1 MPKNF
6 DSKSIE
12 SKWKKTLKDKKIYEV
27 DVQNA
32 KNPFYNLWM
41 FPYPSG
47 ARMHVGHA
55 YASTGSDII
64 GRFQRMH
71 GKDVLQPMGFD
82 AFGIHGENYAIKV
95 GEHPWTLM
103 EDLCN
108 RFRDEQFDAI
118 GNGYDWTK
126 EIRTYWPEYYKWT
139 QWIFV
144 QLFKHG
150 LAERKKANVNWC
162 PGCKTVLADEQ
173 VISGQCE
180 RCHSIVEQKDLEQ
193 WFFKITK
200 FAGQLSDNLDNI
212 DWSKKVVEAQRSWI
226 GKSEGA
232 EIDFKIDQSDKS
244 ITVFTT
250 RPDTIFG
257 STYLILSPEYPLVN
271 EITTE
276 DQKSLVEEYVKAAAS
291 ITDEERISTDK
302 DKKGVFTGRY
312 AINPANQTKIPVWVA
327 DYVLMGYGT
336 GAIMAVPAHDERDF
350 IFAKKYN
357 IPLKVSIIPADA
369 SSEEIESIK
378 SLSKC
383 FTGYGKLINSGKFDG
398 QESSEAKLNIT
409 NWLIESGHAKFVTKY
424 KLRDWLI
431 SRQRYWSAPIPMI
444 HCEKC
449 GWLPVPEEDL
459 PVELP
464 YVEDWQ
470 PKGDGRGPL
479 ANIPEFVNTKCP
491 KCGGHAKRE
500 TDTIDNFLDSGWYF
514 FRYPFVNRNDVPFAG
529 TGIKGSNDSKPDS
542 EAFKK
547 WLPVDLYVGGPE
559 HSVLHLM
566 YTRFLTMAF
575 KDMGFIDFDEPFV
588 KFFAHG
594 HITKDCKK
602 MSKSLGNI
610 VNPDEYINSMGADA
624 FRMYLMFIGP
634 FDQGGDFSDN
644 GIVGIERFLQRI
656 VDFFVNA
663 EKSQADTSSN
673 NAKVA
678 LHKTIKGVSEDLSA
692 FKFNTSIAKMMEL
705 INVLSNKNEKLSK
718 EDSLMFL
725 KMIAP
730 FGPFISEEIYQSIFL
745 GNEKFNESSLSVSDD
760 FTSIHIQLW
769 PEYDENLIKEA
780 LVDIAVQVNGKV
792 RGILKDVS
800 SDDQETDVVAK
811 AKELVEKTING
822 KEVKKVIYIK
832 GRLVSIVI

>member
-6 DSKSIE
+6 DSKLIE
-12 SKWKKTLKDKKIYEV
+12 SKWRKTWKDKKTYEI
-27 DVQNA
+27 DIQNA

-55 YASTGSDII
+55 YASTGSDIV

-118 GNGYDWTK
+118 GNGYDWSK
-126 EIRTYWPEYYKWT
+126 EVRTYWPDYYKWT

-162 PGCKTVLADEQ
+162 TSCKTVLADEQ
-173 VISGQCE
+173 VIAGKCE
-180 RCHSIVEQKDLEQ
+180 RCHSDVQQKDLEQ

-200 FAGQLSDNLDNI
+200 FADKLLGNLDHI
-212 DWSKKVVEAQRSWI
+212 DWSKKVVEAQRNWI

-232 EIDFKIDQSDKS
+232 EVTFKIDQSDKEVK
-244 ITVFTT
+244 VFTT
-250 RPDTIFG
+250 RIDTIFG
-257 STYLILSPEYPLVN
+257 ATYLVLAPEHPLVKELTSVEN
-271 EITTE
+271 
-276 DQKSLVEEYVKAAAS
+276 KKAVEEYV
-291 ITDEERISTDK
+291 DESKKKPDIERTSGEK
-302 DKKGVFTGRY
+302 DKTGVFTGSY
-312 AINPANQTKIPVWVA
+312 ATNPANNKKVPVWVA

-350 IFAKKYN
+350 AFSSKYQ
-357 IPLKVSIIPADA
+357 
-369 SSEEIESIK
+369 IEMIEVIK
-378 SLSKC
+378 STFDNGSLSNSEH
-383 FTGYGKLINSGKFDG
+383 GEIINSDYLNGLNSLSDKSKVI
-398 QESSEAKLNIT
+398 EILSEKIGAKGTIT
-409 NWLIESGHAKFVTKY
+409 Y

-449 GWLPVPEEDL
+449 GWVAVPEDQL

-464 YVEDWQ
+464 YVEDWK
-470 PKGDGRGPL
+470 PIGDGRGPL

-491 KCGGHAKRE
+491 TCGGDAERE
-500 TDTIDNFLDSGWYF
+500 TDTIDNFLDSAWYF
-514 FRYPFVNRNDVPFAG
+514 FRYPFVNRKDVAFPG
-529 TGIKGSNDSKPDS
+529 TGITGADDSLPNS

-547 WLPVDLYVGGPE
+547 WLPVNLYIGGPE

-575 KDMGFIDFDEPFV
+575 KEMGFIDFDEPFV

-594 HITKDCKK
+594 HITKDGKK

-610 VNPDEYINSMGADA
+610 VNPDEYIDSMGADA

-634 FDQGGDFSDN
+634 FDHGGDFSDN
-644 GIVGIERFLQRI
+644 GVLGIERFLQRS

-663 EKSQADTSSN
+663 EKSQAYKSTK
-673 NAKVA
+673 NALKA
-678 LHKTIKGVSEDLSA
+678 LHKTIKGVTEDLND
-692 FKFNTSIAKMMEL
+692 FKFNTSLAKMMEL
-705 INVLSNKNEKLSK
+705 INVLVKQEEKLSK
-718 EDSLMFL
+718 VDSLKFL
-725 KMIAP
+725 KLLAP
-730 FGPFISEEIYQSIFL
+730 FGPFISEEIYQTTFL
-745 GNEKFNESSLSVSDD
+745 GNGKFNENSSIVSDN
-760 FTSIHIQLW
+760 FTTIHIQSW
-769 PEYDENLIKEA
+769 PEHDENLIKED
-780 LVDIAVQVNGKV
+780 LIDVAVQVNGKV
-792 RGILKDVS
+792 KGILSAISVDMPESEIIEMSKNL
-800 SDDQETDVVAK
+800 VAK
-811 AKELVEKTING
+811 VISD
-822 KEVKKVIYIK
+822 KEVKKAIYIK
-832 GRLVSIVI
+832 GRLVSIAI

>member
-12 SKWKKTLKDKKIYEV
+12 NKWRKVWKEKKTYEV

-55 YASTGSDII
+55 YASTGSDVV

-108 RFRDEQFDAI
+108 RFRDEQFEAI
-118 GNGYDWTK
+118 GNGYDWSK
-126 EIRTYWPEYYKWT
+126 EVRTYWPGYYKWT

-173 VISGQCE
+173 VIAGLCE
-180 RCHSIVEQKDLEQ
+180 RCHSTVEQKDLEQ

-200 FAGQLSDNLDNI
+200 FADKLLENLDHI
-212 DWSKKVVEAQRSWI
+212 DWSKKVIEAQRNWI

-232 EIDFKIDQSDKS
+232 EITFKIDGSDKEVK
-244 ITVFTT
+244 VFTT
-250 RPDTIFG
+250 RPDTIF
-257 STYLILSPEYPLVN
+257 SAAFLVLAPEHPLVK
-271 EITTE
+271 ELT
-276 DQKSLVEEYVKAAAS
+276 SVENKTAVEKYVEVSKKRPAMERTS
-291 ITDEERISTDK
+291 DEK
-302 DKKGVFTGRY
+302 DKTGVFTGSY
-312 AINPANQTKIPVWVA
+312 AINPANAEKIPVWIA
-327 DYVLMGYGT
+327 DFVLGSYGT
-336 GAIMAVPAHDERDF
+336 GAVFGDAHDERDF
-350 IFAKKYN
+350 VFAKKYE
-357 IPLKVSIIPADA
+357 IPLKIGIIPDTKDV
-369 SSEEIESIK
+369 SEIDLIK
-378 SLSKC
+378 NQEKC
-383 FTGYGKLINSGKFDG
+383 FSGYGVLINSGQFDG
-398 QESSEAKLNIT
+398 QKSEEAKSNIT
-409 NWLIESGHAKFVTKY
+409 KWLKDLGSADFVVKY

-449 GWLPVPEEDL
+449 GWLPVPEDLL

-464 YVEDWQ
+464 YVEDWK

-479 ANIPEFVNTKCP
+479 ANISEFVNTVCP
-491 KCGGHAKRE
+491 NCGGKAERE
-500 TDTIDNFLDSGWYF
+500 TDTIDNFLDSAWYF
-514 FRYPFVNRNDVPFAG
+514 FRYPFVNRKDVPFPG
-529 TGIKGSNDSKPDS
+529 TGITGADDATPNS

-547 WLPVDLYVGGPE
+547 WLPVNLYIGGPE

-575 KDMGFIDFDEPFV
+575 KEMGFIDFDEPFV

-594 HITKDCKK
+594 HITKDGKK

-610 VNPDEYINSMGADA
+610 VNPDEYIDSMGADA

-634 FDQGGDFSDN
+634 FDKGGDFSDR
-644 GIVGIERFLQRI
+644 GTSGIERFLQRV

-663 EKSQADTSSN
+663 EKSQANNSSE
-673 NAKVA
+673 NAKKA
-678 LHKTIKGVSEDLSA
+678 LHKTIKGVTEDLNE
-692 FKFNTSIAKMMEL
+692 FKFNTSLAKMMEF
-705 INVLSNKNEKLSK
+705 INILVKQEEKLSK

-725 KMIAP
+725 KLVAP
-730 FGPFISEEIYQSIFL
+730 FGPFISEEIYQTIFL
-745 GNEKFNESSLSVSDD
+745 GNEKFNQSSSNVSDD
-760 FTSIHIQLW
+760 FTSIHIQSW
-769 PEYDENLIKEA
+769 PEHDENLIKED
-780 LVDIAVQVNGKV
+780 LIDVAVQVNGKV
-792 RGILKDVS
+792 RGIVKEVPADIKEDEIINL
-800 SDDQETDVVAK
+800 AK
-811 AKELVEKTING
+811 GLVENLISG
-822 KEVKKVIYIK
+822 KEIKKSIYIK
-832 GRLVSIVI
+832 GRLVSIAI